1 MADWE
6 IKRPLGVC
14 GGTEK
19 AIAPGEE
26 YIATLVE
33 TEQGLQRRD
42 YCLEYW
48 GSNKPAVYCYWKSTM
63 PVGEQKKKL
72 FIDDDMLMAFFER
85 LADETDEEKLN
96 FRFVLMLI
104 LMRKRIL
111 KYDSSAAVEG
121 KEVWTLRIT
130 GRGGE
135 MAKVV
140 NPHLAED
147 KIEQL
152 SGQLG
157 QILQVELGK

>member
-19 AIAPGEE
+19 TIAPGEE
-26 YIATLVE
+26 YIATLIE
-33 TEQGLQRRD
+33 TEQGLLRRD

-48 GSNKPAVYCYWKSTM
+48 NNNKPAVYCYWKSTM
-63 PVGEQKKKL
+63 PAGEQKKKL

-96 FRFVLMLI
+96 FRFVLTLI

-121 KEVWTLRIT
+121 KEVWTLRIA